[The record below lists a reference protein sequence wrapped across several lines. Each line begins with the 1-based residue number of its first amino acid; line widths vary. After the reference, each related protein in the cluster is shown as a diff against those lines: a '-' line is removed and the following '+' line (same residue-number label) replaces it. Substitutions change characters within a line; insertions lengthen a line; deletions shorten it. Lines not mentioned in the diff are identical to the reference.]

1 MNMTTHVDHLE
12 SSLSLTEFPLLIDDA
27 RRPFPPAAPE
37 PSPLAALTPSECRA
51 LAVVYGAL
59 LAGDDPYLEADELAH
74 LAESLDLNENRF
86 HRDLAGLGVV
96 GLLGVTRS
104 RQDFEVE
111 LVEGTAAG
119 MEAFCRGFLADRYET
134 LLCEV
139 ARRVVR
145 GVANGPSLRQV
156 LPWEPGLLLTH
167 VVETLSA
174 DGWLE
179 ATGHFGGSCGWQ
191 VARVSPGLRAWAA
204 AERAATPSVWT
215 MRVVEPMALEAVA
228 A

>member
-1 MNMTTHVDHLE
+1 MTTHVDHLE
-12 SSLSLTEFPLLIDDA
+12 VSLSVAKFSLSLAA

-37 PSPLAALTPSECRA
+37 ASPLDPLTPGERRA
-51 LAVVYGAL
+51 LAVVYGAFL
-59 LAGDDPYLEADELAH
+59 TGDDPYLEAYELAH
-74 LAESLDLNENRF
+74 LAAGLDLNEDRF
-86 HRDLAGLGVV
+86 QRDLAGLGVV

-111 LVEGTAAG
+111 LVEGTTAG
-119 MEAFCRGFLADRYET
+119 MAAFCRAFLADRYET

-139 ARRVVR
+139 ARRVVQ
-145 GVANGPSLRQV
+145 GVADGPSLRQA

-167 VVETLSA
+167 IVETLSA

-179 ATGHFGGSCGWQ
+179 VNGHFGGSCGWQ
-191 VARVSPGLRAWAA
+191 IARVSPELRAWVT
-204 AERAATPSVWT
+204 AERAATVPSVWT
-215 MRVVEPMALEAVA
+215 MRVAEPMALESVA

>member
-1 MNMTTHVDHLE
+1 MTTHVDHLE
-12 SSLSLTEFPLLIDDA
+12 VSLSVAKFPLSLAA

-37 PSPLAALTPSECRA
+37 ASLLEPLTPSERRA
-51 LAVVYGAL
+51 LAVVYGAF
-59 LAGDDPYLEADELAH
+59 LAGDDPYLEADEIAELA
-74 LAESLDLNENRF
+74 AGLDLNEDRF
-86 HRDLAGLGVV
+86 RRDLAGLGVV

-104 RQDFEVE
+104 RQDFEIE

-139 ARRVVR
+139 ARRVAR
-145 GVANGPSLRQV
+145 GAADGPSLRQA

-179 ATGHFGGSCGWQ
+179 VTGHFGGSCGWQ
-191 VARVSPGLRAWAA
+191 IARVSPELRAWVV
-204 AERAATPSVWT
+204 AERAATVSSVWT
-215 MRVVEPMALEAVA
+215 IKVTEPVALEAVA